1 MLEEDNLE
9 VLLVELSKEISNLV
23 IDDKDIIYQHFLSF
37 KGLFRQFLENITQN
51 QKQFFPNNYSRI
63 AFITNKYNLEP
74 KIKKAL
80 FFLQKTFN
88 NPQIIQ
94 KTNQSDLQFIAILL
108 SELFSAF
115 YDEKITLILDRN
127 LIENNSTLY
136 KLFNRI
142 IAKQA
147 ELVSFRGLIVD
158 QILSDNCSIVCF
170 DGNTQIIINCLDYWQ
185 ELPKSVK
192 NGIKLNCFK
201 LQQLN
206 ENLFRTTAD
215 SLIVIEPDY
224 LYDISEIAES
234 FTKNGFNAYNYFVNK
249 YYPNNFSFYTF
260 VGNVVNYILDELL
273 VNPQSDFD
281 NLFFTSL
288 KKKILQFLIL
298 SKYNSNVTEEIKAN
312 IKQHFENLNKI
323 IPYLIEFDNQIEPS
337 FFSADY
343 GLVGRMD
350 ILLQDKGNHNNKTIV
365 ELKSGSYPEDQVR
378 FQTSDGTTF
387 YAPMWHS
394 HYAQTIG
401 YNLLA
406 DSVYPNRKG
415 TSIILYSKDSQ
426 RALREAPND
435 IKLKR
440 DFIKARNWI
449 YLLENQISNKN
460 YSIFETLE
468 KKLPQANG
476 VSAEKLT
483 TLRKT
488 LGSLNKVNKKLL
500 FHFCTFIL
508 NEVKFAKVGESA
520 INTRYVQRSLWLEA
534 TEEKISHQSILNN
547 LLLQPD
553 KSNFN
558 NFYLYFQ
565 RTEETPPI
573 SSIRKGDPVVIY
585 NDSLFTNRIAG
596 QLLKGVVK
604 AIDSERIIVSMRNK
618 LTNQIIFENQNNWTI
633 EPDYIDSSTRHLY
646 QSIFK
651 FLTIAPQK
659 VDFLLGRL
667 SPQKGEPFT
676 NLPSIG
682 SNKYQHIIKEAI
694 EYHPYYIIK
703 GPPGTGKTRIIAKEL
718 INFYY
723 YHTNV
728 NILVLAYTN
737 RAVDEI
743 AETLNQNEMQN
754 HYLRLGNKEASEL
767 EENMLS
773 YISENTDIETVG
785 NKIENTRIFLSTV
798 FSALTTPEI
807 FSLKKFNIAIIDEAS
822 QILFPHLIGI
832 LAEVDKFILIG
843 DEKQL
848 PAVVQQPE
856 ESTKINDPDLLS
868 LGFNDL
874 GISYFEL
881 LINNLQQR
889 KHTDCIALLD
899 EQSRMHPSILEPVN
913 LLFYD
918 NLIRT
923 SKHRESN
930 KLAVEI
936 IQEFLDHIDLPLD
949 SRVIFIDTPTE
960 LNPKRN
966 HKHSQLIKL
975 LSSYFASKFKEQLS
989 EFHIGIISPF
999 RLQNAEIFRMLDKEL
1014 RNKITID
1021 TVERFQGSERE
1032 IIFLSLPFSSSK
1044 QILQTSSLIVTSK
1057 GKSIDRKLNVSL
1069 TRAKELLIIFG
1080 DRHLLKNVQVYRD
1093 LVEYLEKGK
1102 KIINFEILENYVN
1115 FPF

>member
-9 VLLVELSKEISNLV
+9 LLLVELVKEISNQT
-23 IDDKDIIYQHFLSF
+23 IDDKNLIYQYILSL
-37 KGLFRQFLENITQN
+37 KSLFRRFLENITQN

-63 AFITNKYNLEP
+63 AFITNKYSLELR
-74 KIKKAL
+74 IKKSL
-80 FFLQKTFN
+80 FFLQKIFN

-94 KTNQSDLQFIAILL
+94 KANQSDLQFISILL

-115 YDEKITLILDRN
+115 YDTKVTLILDRG
-127 LIENNSTLY
+127 LIEINSTLF

-142 IAKQA
+142 IAKQT

-158 QILSDNCSIVCF
+158 QIISNDSSIICF
-170 DGNTQIIINCLDYWQ
+170 DGNTQIIINCSDFWQ

-192 NGIKLNCFK
+192 NGTKLNCFK
-201 LQQLN
+201 LQQLK
-206 ENLFRTTAD
+206 ENLFKTTTE

-234 FTKNGFNAYNYFVNK
+234 FTKTGFNAYNYFINK

-260 VGNVVNYILDELL
+260 IGNVVNYMLDELL
-273 VNPQSDFD
+273 VNPRADFEE
-281 NLFFTSL
+281 LFLNSL
-288 KKKILQFLIL
+288 RKKILQFLIL
-298 SKYNSNVTEEIKAN
+298 NKYNPNVAEEIKEN
-312 IKQHFENLNKI
+312 IKQHFDNLNKI
-323 IPYLIEFDNQIEPS
+323 LPYLTEFDNQIEPS

-350 ILLQDKGNHNNKTIV
+350 ILLQDKGNRNDKTIV
-365 ELKSGSYPEDQVR
+365 ELKSGNYPEDQIR
-378 FQTSDGTTF
+378 FQTSDGSVF
-387 YAPMWHS
+387 YSPMWHS

-415 TSIILYSKDSQ
+415 TSMILYSKDSQ

-468 KKLPQANG
+468 KKLPQING
-476 VSAEKLT
+476 ISAEKFT
-483 TLRKT
+483 MLRET
-488 LGSLNKVNKKLL
+488 LGSLNEVNKKLL

-508 NEVKFAKVGESA
+508 NEVKSAKIGESDA
-520 INTRYVQRSLWLEA
+520 NTRYVQRSLWLEA
-534 TEEKISHQSILNN
+534 TEEKINHQSILNN
-547 LLLQPD
+547 LLLQLD

-558 NFYLYFQ
+558 KLYLYFQ
-565 RTEETPPI
+565 RTEETPLI

-585 NDSLFTNRIAG
+585 NDSLFTNRTAA

-604 AIDSERIIVSMRNK
+604 TIDSEKIVVSMRNK
-618 LTNQIIFENQNNWTI
+618 LTNQIIFDNPNNWTI
-633 EPDYIDSSTRHLY
+633 EPDYIDSSARYLY
-646 QSIFK
+646 HSIFK
-651 FLTIAPQK
+651 FLTIVPQK
-659 VDFLLGRL
+659 IDFLLGRVPPRMEKL
-667 SPQKGEPFT
+667 STHLVDTG
-676 NLPSIG
+676 
-682 SNKYQHIIKEAI
+682 KYQNIVKKAI
-694 EYHPYYIIK
+694 EYYPYFIIK
-703 GPPGTGKTRIIAKEL
+703 GPPGTGKTRIIVKEL

-723 YHTNV
+723 RHTNL

-743 AETLNQNEMQN
+743 AETLNRNEMQDY
-754 HYLRLGNKEASEL
+754 YLRLGNKEASEL

-773 YISENTDIETVG
+773 YLSENMDIETIG
-785 NKIENTRIFLSTV
+785 SKIENTRIFLSTV

-822 QILFPHLIGI
+822 QILFPHLISI

-856 ESTKINDPDLLS
+856 ESRKINDPDLLS

-889 KHTDCIALLD
+889 KQTDCIALLD
-899 EQSRMHPSILEPVN
+899 EQSRMHPAILEPVN

-918 NLIRT
+918 NLIKT
-923 SKHRESN
+923 FKQREPN
-930 KLAVEI
+930 KIAVEI
-936 IQEFLDHIDLPLD
+936 IQEFLDHIGLSRD
-949 SRVIFIDTPTE
+949 SRIIFVDTPTD
-960 LNPKRN
+960 LNSKINR
-966 HKHSQLIKL
+966 KHSQLIKL
-975 LSSYFASKFKEQLS
+975 LSSYFASKFKEHLN
-989 EFHIGIISPF
+989 ELLIGIISPF
-999 RLQNAEIFRMLDKEL
+999 RLQNAEIFRLLDETL
-1014 RNKITID
+1014 RYKITID

-1032 IIFLSLPFSSSK
+1032 IIFLSLPFNSPN
-1044 QILQTSSLIVTSK
+1044 QILQTSSLTTTPE
-1057 GKSIDRKLNVSL
+1057 GTLIDRKLNVSL
-1069 TRAKELLIIFG
+1069 TRAKELLVIFG
-1080 DRHLLKNVQVYRD
+1080 DKDLLKDVPIYRD
-1093 LVEYLEKGK
+1093 LIEYFEKREKIVSFAILEK
-1102 KIINFEILENYVN
+1102 LY
-1115 FPF
+1115 

>member
-1 MLEEDNLE
+1 MVEEDNLE
-9 VLLVELSKEISNLV
+9 LLLVESSKELSNQ
-23 IDDKDIIYQHFLSF
+23 IINDKNLLYQYILSL
-37 KGLFRQFLENITQN
+37 KSLFRRFLENITQN

-63 AFITNKYNLEP
+63 AFITNKYTLEP
-74 KIKKAL
+74 KVKKSL
-80 FFLQKTFN
+80 FFLQKVFN

-94 KTNQSDLQFIAILL
+94 RINQPDLQFISILL

-115 YDEKITLILDRN
+115 YDTKVGLILDN
-127 LIENNSTLY
+127 NSIENNSTLF
-136 KLFNRI
+136 KLYNRI
-142 IAKQA
+142 IAKQT
-147 ELVSFRGLIVD
+147 ESVSFRGLIVD
-158 QILSDNCSIVCF
+158 QIVNNDDTIICF
-170 DGNTQIIINCLDYWQ
+170 DGNTQIIINCSDFWQ
-185 ELPKSVK
+185 EIPKSVR
-192 NGIKLNCFK
+192 NGTKLNCFK
-201 LQQLN
+201 LQQLKG
-206 ENLFRTTAD
+206 NLFKTTTE
-215 SLIVIEPDY
+215 SLLVIEPDY
-224 LYDISEIAES
+224 LYDVSEIAES
-234 FTKNGFNAYNYFVNK
+234 FTKNGFNAYNYFINK

-273 VNPQSDFD
+273 VNPQAGFEE
-281 NLFFTSL
+281 LFLSSL
-288 KKKILQFLIL
+288 RKKILQFLIL
-298 SKYNSNVTEEIKAN
+298 NKHNPNVVEEIKEN

-323 IPYLIEFDNQIEPS
+323 IPYLTEFDKQIEPS

-350 ILLQDKGNHNNKTIV
+350 ILLQEKGNSNNKTII
-365 ELKSGSYPEDQVR
+365 ELKSGNYPEDQIR
-378 FQTSDGTTF
+378 FQTSDGSVF
-387 YAPMWHS
+387 YSLMWHS

-406 DSVYPNRKG
+406 DSVYPARKG
-415 TSIILYSKDSQ
+415 SSMILYSKDSQ

-468 KKLPQANG
+468 KKLPQING
-476 VSAEKLT
+476 ISSEKFV
-483 TLRKT
+483 TLREI
-488 LGSLNKVNKKLL
+488 LGSLNEVNKKLL
-500 FHFCTFIL
+500 FHLCTFIL
-508 NEVKFAKVGESA
+508 NEVKFAKMGESDS
-520 INTRYVQRSLWLEA
+520 NTRYVQRSLWLETA
-534 TEEKISHQSILNN
+534 EEKINNLSILNN
-547 LLLQPD
+547 LLLQLD

-558 NFYLYFQ
+558 NLYLYFQ
-565 RTEETPPI
+565 RTEKTPLI
-573 SSIRKGDPVVIY
+573 SSIRKGDPVVVY
-585 NDSLFTNRIAG
+585 NNYLFTNRMAA

-604 AIDSERIIVSMRNK
+604 AIDSEKVVVSMRNK
-618 LTNQIIFENQNNWTI
+618 LTNQIIFENPNNWTI
-633 EPDYIDSSTRHLY
+633 EPDYIDSSTRYLY

-659 VDFLLGRL
+659 IDFLLGRL
-667 SPQKGEPFT
+667 PPQKEKLSAHLVDT
-676 NLPSIG
+676 S
-682 SNKYQHIIKEAI
+682 KYQDIIKKAI
-694 EYHPYYIIK
+694 EYQPYFIIK

-723 YHTNV
+723 HHTNV

-743 AETLNQNEMQN
+743 AETLNRNEMQN

-773 YISENTDIETVG
+773 YLSENMDIETIG

-807 FSLKKFNIAIIDEAS
+807 FSLKKFDIAIIDEAS

-832 LAEVDKFILIG
+832 LAEVNKFILIG

-868 LGFNDL
+868 LGFTDL

-889 KHTDCIALLD
+889 KQTDCITLLD

-918 NLIRT
+918 SLIKT
-923 SKHRESN
+923 SKYRRPN
-930 KLAVEI
+930 KIAVEI
-936 IQEFLDHIDLPLD
+936 VEEFLDSIKLPGD
-949 SRVIFIDTPTE
+949 SRMIFIDVPTE
-960 LNPKRN
+960 PNPKINRN
-966 HKHSQLIKL
+966 HSQLIKL
-975 LSSYFASKFKEQLS
+975 LSNYFASKFKEQFNES
-989 EFHIGIISPF
+989 RIGIITPF
-999 RLQNAEIFRMLDKEL
+999 RLQNAEIFRLLDKEL
-1014 RNKITID
+1014 RNRITID

-1032 IIFLSLPFSSSK
+1032 IILLSLPFNNSS
-1044 QILQTSSLIVTSK
+1044 QILKTSSLAITSE
-1057 GKSIDRKLNVSL
+1057 GKLIDRKLNVSL

-1080 DRHLLKNVQVYRD
+1080 DKNLLKSVRVYRD
-1093 LVEYLEKGK
+1093 LIEYFEKRK
-1102 KIINFEILENYVN
+1102 KIISFEILRNYSN
-1115 FPF
+1115 FLF